1 VTELDF
7 FATCPSGAD
16 DLLETELI
24 GCGATITSRNP
35 TGVGFSG
42 PLECAYRACLWSRVA
57 NRVLLNVAQ
66 FAAADGDELYEGCSH
81 VDWSDHLDAGMSFA
95 VDCTT
100 RRSALRHSL
109 FAAQRVK
116 DAIVDQLR
124 ERSGSRP
131 DVDLRAPDLRIH
143 LHVQYDRATLAIDLS
158 GASLHRRGYRLAG
171 GVAPLKENLAAIVL
185 LRAGWPT
192 IAASGG
198 ALLDPLCGSGTLPI
212 EAILMAADIAPNLD
226 RPQFGFERWPQHVPA
241 LWRRLEEEARTRR
254 AAGLERCQARS
265 FGSDIDAEAVAIA
278 RRNVACLGLDTFVS
292 IEQRALGDVHPP
304 ARYGLL
310 VTNPPYGARLGDST
324 ALPALFDSLGTLL
337 RERFAGWRAAVLSP
351 TAELGYRIGLR
362 VAKRNA
368 LKNGA
373 IDVTLFCFDVSAANE
388 RRGSAQRPTP
398 PEPAGSAED
407 TTAVAARLRKNLKH
421 LGRWARHRGI
431 TCYRIY
437 DADLP
442 DYAFAIDQYR
452 TEQGEI
458 WLYVQEYAAP
468 PSVDPTRAAARR
480 AALLAVLPRLLDIA
494 PERICARTRTR
505 QRGRRQYQRE
515 ATSDRLL
522 VVEEGGCRLLVNL
535 ADRIDTG
542 LFLDHRPLRL
552 AIGAASAGR
561 TFLSLFAY
569 TAAATVHAVRGGAT
583 ASTSVDL
590 SNTYLDWARRNLEL
604 NEADLDRHRL
614 VRADCRD
621 WLDAATTGSE
631 RYDTILLDPPSFS
644 NSKDVADLDVQ
655 RDHVALI
662 RAAMRLLATDGTL
675 YFSTHLTRFRFDATA
690 LADLDCEDIRARTLD
705 EDFRRNPRIHA
716 CWKIC
721 HRPA

>member
-1 VTELDF
+1 MEF

-16 DLLETELI
+16 DLLEAELTECRAVI
-24 GCGATITSRNP
+24 VSRNP

-57 NRVLLNVAQ
+57 NRVLLNLAQ
-66 FAAADGDELYEGCSH
+66 FAAADGDELYAGCSH
-81 VDWSDHLDAGMSFA
+81 VDWSVHLDAGMSFA

-100 RRSALRHSL
+100 RRSTLRHTL

-131 DVDLRAPDLRIH
+131 DVDLRAPDVRIH
-143 LHVQYDRATLAIDLS
+143 LHIQYDRATLALDLS
-158 GASLHRRGYRLAG
+158 GASLHRRGYRIAG
-171 GVAPLKENLAAIVL
+171 GAAPLKENLAAIVL
-185 LRAGWPT
+185 LRAGWPP
-192 IAASGG
+192 IAAVGG

-212 EAILMAADIAPNLD
+212 EAMLMAADIAPNLD
-226 RPQFGFERWPQHVPA
+226 RPRFGFERWPQHVPA
-241 LWRRLEEEARTRR
+241 LWQRLEEEARARR
-254 AAGLERCQARS
+254 ATGLEHCRARA

-278 RRNVACLGLDTFVS
+278 RGNVARLGLDPFVS
-292 IEQRALGDVHPP
+292 IEQRALTDVRPP
-304 ARYGLL
+304 TRHGLL
-310 VTNPPYGARLGDST
+310 ATNPPYGARLGDST
-324 ALPALFDSLGTLL
+324 ELPVLFDSLGALL
-337 RERFAGWRAAVLSP
+337 RERFDGWRAAVLTP

-368 LKNGA
+368 LKNGP
-373 IDVTLFCFDVSAANE
+373 IDVTLLCFDVSAANE
-388 RRGSAQRPTP
+388 RRAGVQPPTV

-407 TTAVAARLRKNLKH
+407 TTAVAARLRKNLRH
-421 LGRWARHRGI
+421 LDRWARNRGI

-442 DYAFAIDQYR
+442 DYAFAIDRYQS
-452 TEQGEI
+452 EQGEI
-458 WLYVQEYAAP
+458 WLYAQEYAPP
-468 PSVDPTRAAARR
+468 PSVDAARAAARR
-480 AALLAVLPRLLDIA
+480 AALLAALPELVDLP
-494 PERICARTRTR
+494 PERIRVRTRTR
-505 QRGRRQYQRE
+505 QRGGRQYQRE
-515 ATSDRLL
+515 ATSDHLL
-522 VVEEGGCRLLVNL
+522 VVEEAGCRLLVNL
-535 ADRIDTG
+535 HDRIDTG
-542 LFLDHRPLRL
+542 LFLDHRPLRR

-561 TFLSLFAY
+561 TFLNLFAY

-604 NEADLDRHRL
+604 NGTDFGRHRL

-621 WLDAATTGSE
+621 WLDAAAGTE
-631 RYDTILLDPPSFS
+631 RYDLILLDPPSFS

-662 RAAMRLLATDGTL
+662 RAAMRLLAAGGEL
-675 YFSTHLTRFRFDATA
+675 YFSTHLTRFRIDAAA
-690 LADLDCEDIRARTLD
+690 LAEFDCEDIRARTLD

-716 CWKIC
+716 CWKIR